1 MATVSLCMTRGN
13 PALEA
18 LPVVMICLLCIT
30 IHDYLVFDRFYSNM
44 VKYSFISM
52 FDVLLY
58 LLESSWAIQIHDM
71 IYLAIY
77 LIHMIFYF
85 DPFKYI
91 VSLGVLV
98 NSNTYMIYLSIS
110 NT

>member
-1 MATVSLCMTRGN
+1 
-13 PALEA
+13 
-18 LPVVMICLLCIT
+18 
-30 IHDYLVFDRFYSNM
+30 
-44 VKYSFISM
+44 M

-85 DPFKYI
+85 DPFKYT
-91 VSLGVLV
+91 VSPGVLV
-98 NSNTYMIYLSIS
+98 NSNTYMIYLHRIFHHDSVKIYMIIYVAIIS
-110 NT
+110 QINLNHIHKNQWLLFFLISMINMVISRP